1 MSSKRKIDSARAN
14 GAKSHGPATEA
25 GRKKSSMNALK
36 YGLTAR
42 TVVLPNEND
51 DEYTVLL
58 ESYVQKF
65 QPTDPVEMDLVVE
78 MVNAKWRQRRLFLI
92 ESNLYQEQM
101 QNQKEQMEED
111 YETYN
116 ESVEHACAFR
126 KLSESGCLS
135 MLSRAESRLERTYSR
150 ALRNLLQLRKND
162 CEKRTQSPP
171 HHTNYPTTSH
181 LEQSGADDRFSSSAF
196 SPTRQ
201 ATKND
206 GLPRLEFP
214 WFSRNFHV

>member
-51 DEYTVLL
+51 GEYTFLL
-58 ESYVQKF
+58 ESYVDKF
-65 QPTDPVEMDLVVE
+65 QPVDPVEMDLIVE
-78 MVNAKWRQRRLFLI
+78 MVNTKWRQRRLLLI
-92 ESNLYQEQM
+92 ESTLYEEQM

-111 YETYN
+111 YQTYD

-135 MLSRAESRLERTYSR
+135 MLSRAESRLERSYSR

-162 CEKRTQSPP
+162 SEKRTESQDCTPATNRQPHVEAEPP
-171 HHTNYPTTSH
+171 PSNNQPF
-181 LEQSGADDRFSSSAF
+181 EQSGADDRFLSSAF
-196 SPTRQ
+196 PATR
-201 ATKND
+201 
-206 GLPRLEFP
+206 PP
-214 WFSRNFHV
+214 H

>member
-1 MSSKRKIDSARAN
+1 MSSRRKIDSARAN
-14 GAKSHGPATEA
+14 GAKSHGPSTEA

-51 DEYTVLL
+51 DEYTFLL
-58 ESYVQKF
+58 ESYVEKF

-78 MVNAKWRQRRLFLI
+78 MVNVKWRQRRLFLI

-126 KLSESGCLS
+126 KLSESGCTA
-135 MLSRAESRLERTYSR
+135 MLSRAESRLERTYTR

-162 CEKRTQSPP
+162 SEKRTESQDCTPAPNHHAPP
-171 HHTNYPTTSH
+171 
-181 LEQSGADDRFSSSAF
+181 EQSAADDRFLSSAVA
-196 SPTRQ
+196 PQQ
-201 ATKND
+201 ATKN
-206 GLPRLEFP
+206 GGPPHSEFP
-214 WFSRNFHV
+214 